1 MMVVQR
7 GRFVL
12 RMGLPQPRAAV
23 LEGALA
29 LAIAAVAAARRVAS
43 DVDSGAVNSQ
53 RPSSWG
59 PAPGAPAKPQPDAR

>member
-1 MMVVQR
+1 VQR

-12 RMGLPQPRAAV
+12 RMALPRPRVAA

-29 LAIAAVAAARRVAS
+29 LATAAVAAARRVAS

-59 PAPGAPAKPQPDAR
+59 PPTGAPSRQQHDAR